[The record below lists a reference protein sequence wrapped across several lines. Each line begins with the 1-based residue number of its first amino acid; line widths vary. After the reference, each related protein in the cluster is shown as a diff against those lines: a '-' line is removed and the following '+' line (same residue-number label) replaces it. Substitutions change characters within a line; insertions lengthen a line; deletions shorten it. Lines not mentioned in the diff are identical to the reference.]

1 MKCFSY
7 KTKIFWGVP
16 DLEVNI
22 SEKTFTHYKL
32 EKKNVSQKLCHG
44 ILSIQR

>member
-22 SEKTFTHYKL
+22 SEKTYTL
-32 EKKNVSQKLCHG
+32 QTREKNVSQKLCHG
-44 ILSIQR
+44 ILSIQL